1 VRFRELAA
9 AAAGRRW
16 GWSSC
21 CLLLARGEER
31 RRRDAGV
38 GAESGDHADRLR
50 DERHLHHPRLRA
62 PHLRPRRPGRRRR
75 RGRRRRVESNGAAP
89 CVVRLRRPVPRRG
102 SRSHGERLCPN
113 YCATVLTLRVS
124 KQGREVIPAQL
135 KPRTMLFYCK
145 IIYYRAHGVLIASEN
160 IHSLVPD
167 SQIRMMSF
175 VSDNLSFQFLMLWD
189 WQDGGM
195 DNLVSYIIS

>member
-1 VRFRELAA
+1 MLGSELNLVTTLIGFGMSATFIILV
-9 AAAGRRW
+9 
-16 GWSSC
+16 C
-21 CLLLARGEER
+21 ARLICG
-31 RRRDAGV
+31 
-38 GAESGDHADRLR
+38 
-50 DERHLHHPRLRA
+50 
-62 PHLRPRRPGRRRR
+62 
-75 RGRRRRVESNGAAP
+75 RVESNGAAP